1 MPASPGLLRA
11 LVRQTDKQTEALD
24 FRKLVPWPIF
34 ERRAIGL
41 FLASIIGLITLFASP
56 SIRTAALRMLL
67 LPAHYTTVKVEPGD
81 GTLKAGETLKLA
93 VTLEGRPVKTAQWL
107 HRKNGGQWILAL
119 ARCRSRAPKHPRS
132 RSPGGSR
139 RSSRIARKTSNIAW
153 RRVKLQSPVY
163 QVKIVHPL
171 LLKKLEATVTPPAY
185 TRQPPVVLNDGNWNA
200 VEGSQ
205 VEIRIAL
212 DRQPQ
217 TAELKLSAGGQ
228 PLPEKVDLRI
238 DGGKL
243 SGVIASV
250 TKDLELEL
258 TATATDGMTLEP
270 EKRRIKVGADREPTV
285 RFVQPEEALAVIP
298 TTEVPIQV
306 EARDDFGVSLL
317 GINFK
322 IGDGPEETLHL
333 CEAQGSAA
341 HGGRARDSLSREA
354 LARLQG
360 GDHLLRVRR
369 RQPFAQASP
378 GCLRLAVHRHP
389 AVQTGVSVRRRGRLV
404 QRQLGFARGAD
415 RPPA

>member
-1 MPASPGLLRA
+1 MA
-11 LVRQTDKQTEALD
+11 
-24 FRKLVPWPIF
+24 WPIF

-41 FLASIIGLITLFASP
+41 FLASIIAVISLFASP
-56 SIRTAALRMLL
+56 AIRTAALRMLL

-107 HRKNGGQWILAL
+107 HRANGGQWISHPLGADPDPE
-119 ARCRSRAPKHPRS
+119 APAKPLSGRLT
-132 RSPGGSR
+132 
-139 RSSRIARKTSNIAW
+139 AKLEDCQEDFEY
-153 RRVKLQSPVY
+153 RVAAGEVESPVY
-163 QVKIVHPL
+163 RVKIVHPL

-185 TRQPPVVLNDGNWNA
+185 TRQPPVVLKDGNWNA

-212 DRQPQ
+212 DRQPE

-250 TKDLELEL
+250 TKDLDLEL
-258 TATATDGMTLEP
+258 TATASDGMTLEP
-270 EKRRIKVGADREPTV
+270 EKRRIKMGADREPTV
-285 RFVQPEEALAVIP
+285 RIVQPEEALAVIP

-333 CEAQGSAA
+333 SKLKDQPLTAAALETLYLEKHSLDFKGAITYYAYVEDNYSPKPHRVVSDLRFIDILPFKQEYQFVEGEGQCNGSSVSLEELIAPPA
-341 HGGRARDSLSREA
+341 RQSESHIRNRAR
-354 LARLQG
+354 
-360 GDHLLRVRR
+360 
-369 RQPFAQASP
+369 
-378 GCLRLAVHRHP
+378 
-389 AVQTGVSVRRRGRLV
+389 
-404 QRQLGFARGAD
+404 ARGQG
-415 RPPA
+415 R